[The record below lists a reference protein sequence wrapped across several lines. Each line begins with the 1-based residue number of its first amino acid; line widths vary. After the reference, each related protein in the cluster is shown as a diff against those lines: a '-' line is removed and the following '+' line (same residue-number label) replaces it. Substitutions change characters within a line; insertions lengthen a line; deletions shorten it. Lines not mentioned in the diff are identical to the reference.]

1 MTFAGQ
7 QVEYAEDVINICLRN
22 KEFVDTY
29 CKANNVTELRG
40 KAMADFELYCFQ
52 TFFLPLVESN
62 RAPAYISDW
71 SSKDDAPIFTI
82 TCPV

>member
-7 QVEYAEDVINICLRN
+7 QVEYVEDVINICLCN
-22 KEFVDTY
+22 KEFVDAY
-29 CKANNVTELRG
+29 CNANNVTELRG

-62 RAPAYISDW
+62 RAPTHILDW
-71 SSKDDAPIFTI
+71 SSKDDTLIFII
-82 TCPV
+82 TC